1 MNQFQWNPEMH
12 EWQRTDRVQEYRG
25 IKIETITTH
34 DDTDRPRFHREYRL
48 TFPTGKESYFR
59 INKRGGNIKDL
70 KFYIDIKLKE
80 EESK

>member
-1 MNQFQWNPEMH
+1 MNIFHWNPEMC
-12 EWQRTDRVQEYRG
+12 EWQRTDKVQEYRG

-34 DDTDRPRFHREYRL
+34 DDSDKPRFHREYRM
-48 TFPTGKESYFR
+48 TYPTGKVSYFR

-70 KFYIDIKLKE
+70 KFFIDIKLKE